1 MSIRFE
7 FVCLPYRV
15 VHGGGRDA
23 DGDEEEVG
31 EGQILEK
38 KLYGRTERAPS
49 LLK

>member
-38 KLYGRTERAPS
+38 KQGRKGMS
-49 LLK
+49 